1 MQHFVFTTNLKYIMY
16 SVLVTIIVFRFS
28 SANINSFEV
37 ESKNLTNNSLNVKT
51 TFKGDPI

>member
-28 SANINSFEV
+28 SANINSYEV